1 MMSME
6 RIIEGINQQI
16 SNLYCSMVDM
26 DLDKDL
32 TKVSKDKMVSDMT
45 ELKQIRDR
53 LDKLLL

>member
-1 MMSME
+1 MMSKE